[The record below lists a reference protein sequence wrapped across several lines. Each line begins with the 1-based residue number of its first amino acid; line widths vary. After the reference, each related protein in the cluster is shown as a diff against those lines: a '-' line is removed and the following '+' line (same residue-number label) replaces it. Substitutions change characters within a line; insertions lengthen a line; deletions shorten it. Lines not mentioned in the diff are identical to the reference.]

1 MSERRKW
8 WIEQCAMMATLSY
21 AAGFQP
27 MGDAH
32 YLDLLNTLITDDAVE
47 IVWSGPL
54 PARLRPVASAL

>member
-1 MSERRKW
+1 
-8 WIEQCAMMATLSY
+8 MMASLSY

-32 YLDLLNTLITDDAVE
+32 YVDLLNTLIDEDSK

-54 PARLRPVASAL
+54 PDRLRPPAITA

>member
-1 MSERRKW
+1 MSERRRW
-8 WIEQCAMMATLSY
+8 WIEQCAVMASLSY

-32 YLDLLNTLITDDAVE
+32 YLDLLNTLIDDAAE

-54 PARLRPVASAL
+54 PDRLRAAECAA

>member
-1 MSERRKW
+1 MTERRKW
-8 WIEQCAMMATLSY
+8 WIEQCAMMASLSY

-32 YLDLLNTLITDDAVE
+32 YVDLLNTLIDEDSK

-54 PARLRPVASAL
+54 PDRLRAPALTA

>member
-1 MSERRKW
+1 MTERRRW
-8 WIEQCAMMATLSY
+8 WIGQCAQAASWSY

-32 YLDLLNTLITDDAVE
+32 YLDMLNTLIDDKST

-54 PARLRPVASAL
+54 PDRLRPVASA

>member
-1 MSERRKW
+1 
-8 WIEQCAMMATLSY
+8 MASLSY

-32 YLDLLNTLITDDAVE
+32 YLDLLNTLIDDVAE

-54 PARLRPVASAL
+54 PNRLRPFACAA